1 MITKKRLVIFASG
14 NGSNAETIMRH
25 MASRDHAQV
34 VRIYCNV
41 AQAEVVA
48 RAKSLH
54 VPTLVFDRAGLVDP
68 AVVLSQLHKDSPDLI
83 ILAGFLLKIPRCIIE
98 AYPQHIIN
106 IHPALLPAFG
116 GKGMYGHHVH
126 QAVKDQM
133 AGETGITIHWV
144 NAAYDR
150 GAIIF
155 QARTQVLASDSVD
168 EIARKVQVLE
178 QKHFTGVIDEIL
190 SA

>member
-1 MITKKRLVIFASG
+1 
-14 NGSNAETIMRH
+14 
-25 MASRDHAQV
+25 
-34 VRIYCNV
+34 
-41 AQAEVVA
+41 
-48 RAKSLH
+48 
-54 VPTLVFDRAGLVDP
+54 
-68 AVVLSQLHKDSPDLI
+68 
-83 ILAGFLLKIPRCIIE
+83 
-98 AYPQHIIN
+98 
-106 IHPALLPAFG
+106 
-116 GKGMYGHHVH
+116 
-126 QAVKDQM
+126 M
-133 AGETGITIHWV
+133 AGETGITIHLV